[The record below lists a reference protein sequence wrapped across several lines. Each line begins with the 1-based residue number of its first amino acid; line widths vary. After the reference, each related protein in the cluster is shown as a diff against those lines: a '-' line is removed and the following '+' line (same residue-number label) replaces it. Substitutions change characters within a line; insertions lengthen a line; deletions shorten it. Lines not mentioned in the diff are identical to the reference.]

1 MKKFGLSV
9 IILCLTFSLKA
20 QERSDIGLVF
30 SQDDAMTIGFEWRFP
45 QKNKWRWTTG
55 ILAGNTYSPY
65 SFTYDDIIAVT
76 DTSIIERNYR
86 NSSEHYTLR
95 FGGEYQIKST
105 MFSIGADA
113 NMSYESEYNYHFNS
127 VTYYNVDDP
136 VVSHFHSDYE
146 AIDYAHIRRHFINPS
161 FRLSFIMNVPL
172 GDHFTLSL
180 SAAARIGTQI
190 YMGASQ
196 IEDPLNE
203 FIGTPPSILN
213 MTTGANIGIR
223 YNLGSIKKK
232 KEVKEEG

>member
-1 MKKFGLSV
+1 MKNSV
-9 IILCLTFSLKA
+9 IAFMIILLPTTLNA
-20 QERSDIGLVF
+20 QSQSDIGLVF

-76 DTSIIERNYR
+76 DTSIVERNYR
-86 NSSEHYTLR
+86 QSSEHYTLR

-127 VTYYNVDDP
+127 ITYYNVDDP
-136 VVSHFHSDYE
+136 MVSHFHSDHE

-161 FRLSFIMNVPL
+161 FRLSFIMNVLL

-196 IEDPLNE
+196 VNDPLYE
-203 FIGTPPSILN
+203 FIGTPPSIVN

-232 KEVKEEG
+232 KEDKDEG